1 MSKFDDI
8 PIRDL
13 NKADGYWEKRLDE
26 DNDE

>member
-13 NKADGYWEKRLDE
+13 NKADGY
-26 DNDE
+26 